1 MLLTLVVV
9 PFSELKVFPFCSHF
23 YRYLGSRT
31 PEHIKKK
38 VIELLYLW
46 TRELR
51 SETKISEAYSM
62 LKAQG
67 IVRQDPDYVGSAVF
81 AASLPPRRQE
91 DSPLTREQNRQLKTL
106 LQSRNPEDL
115 QRANKI
121 IKVSFSSFLPH
132 SSAISSALLNDTLG
146 SLLLLFSLE
155 SFPTW
160 MVWRGER

>member
-1 MLLTLVVV
+1 M
-9 PFSELKVFPFCSHF
+9 
-23 YRYLGSRT
+23 
-31 PEHIKKK
+31 
-38 VIELLYLW
+38 IELLYLW

-121 IKVSFSSFLPH
+121 IKVSFSSFLPR
-132 SSAISSALLNDTLG
+132 SSAISSALFNDTQG
-146 SLLLLFSLE
+146 SPLLLFSLE